1 MKESLEK
8 KFVEQTITEE
18 ELLEYK
24 KSLWIK
30 KGIISGIYLFMMI
43 FSFIYIKR
51 IGVFFNAL
59 GGGGF
64 SFSYDEPL
72 SEEHRSYIE
81 KYFSERGITLQF
93 NEDGRSFIMR

>member
-18 ELLEYK
+18 ELGEYK

-43 FSFIYIKR
+43 FSFI
-51 IGVFFNAL
+51 
-59 GGGGF
+59 
-64 SFSYDEPL
+64 
-72 SEEHRSYIE
+72 
-81 KYFSERGITLQF
+81 
-93 NEDGRSFIMR
+93 

>member
-18 ELLEYK
+18 ELGEYK

-64 SFSYDEPL
+64 SFYAVAIVIF
-72 SEEHRSYIE
+72 Y
-81 KYFSERGITLQF
+81 ITLSLAF
-93 NEDGRSFIMR
+93 GYFIFQIGYMIYSQIKG